1 MTWLDRCP
9 TCGGPAEFVDGCV
22 RSTVAGSEPTRLVE
36 AAVPDSFNDI
46 RQRVEQALT
55 TWYATNDAAEDA
67 KNGNDPT
74 DDDDDFSV
82 DVWVCD
88 LGTDWVVWESYGSMG
103 PGPGQ
108 WKMTYTLDAAGT
120 VTLDGTPTKV
130 ETLTQYVPAK
140 EARDRIHGRVL
151 ESKGTDT
158 AGGRIFDVQI
168 IAFGDSRNGR
178 RYPQQVMTEAVSKY
192 EGAKAYD
199 HHRTDEELTTSTING
214 LVGAYQNVTA
224 TTEGLQGDLHL
235 LPSATH
241 AAEALDASLVAQSQ
255 GLPPIVGISHDVM
268 ALYKPITVGGKR
280 FMEATE
286 IHSVNSAD
294 VVADPAAGGKATR
307 MVAGGSGA
315 DPEEGNTMTLKEL
328 LASLREATPEK
339 RTELLQEH
347 KATVEEFGLDEAAI
361 GRILAEDPPSP
372 VTPPVTDPATPPAPA
387 VPPVTDPAVAPA
399 AGELVLAKES
409 ALGRMLIRDA
419 VTSVG
424 LDAKFVESIAA
435 RLPDRFSESVLTT
448 HVAAYQDMRVELE
461 KELMV
466 RSPEGIIPHVA
477 VTGEERTKKISA
489 LDAMFDD
496 SPARMGEG
504 YRSLKQAFLDI
515 TGLNTRGM
523 GNAELSQAIMR
534 ESIGSQQFDSAA
546 TRSTESA
553 QSGTWNL
560 ILGDSIT
567 RRMVAMYE
575 QPNLQTWRSVASSIV
590 PIVDFRLQRLDRLGG
605 YGVLPGVN
613 QGAPYQPLTTPGNE
627 EATYQIS
634 KLGGTEDL
642 TLETIANDDLRA
654 VQRIPTLLGLAAAQ
668 TLYRFV
674 WGMLINNVIYTP
686 DTTALFAAGH
696 NNTAATALSNG
707 NLSAARAAMR
717 QQTAYGDAK
726 DILSILPKFLVVNSS
741 LEQLAYEL
749 TESAVAVPTTAPD
762 GGAAGPIPN
771 LHQGMQ
777 AIVVDFFTATSTTNW
792 FVVADPN
799 LIPTIELGFYNG
811 QVDPELFVQNDPTVG
826 SVFTADKITYKIR
839 HIYGGTVVDFRG
851 LYRGNS

>member
-1 MTWLDRCP
+1 M
-9 TCGGPAEFVDGCV
+9 CGGPAEL
-22 RSTVAGSEPTRLVE
+22 VAGCIRSASGPVRMTEAKSTEALAGNRTMDEVQALVE
-36 AAVPDSFNDI
+36 AALTNESDGYPWLSDI
-46 RQRVEQALT
+46 TDEWVAYDEGGTTFQAP
-55 TWYATNDAAEDA
+55 YDI
-67 KNGNDPT
+67 
-74 DDDDDFSV
+74 DDDGNVTFGDKQEV
-82 DVWVCD
+82 EPR
-88 LGTDWVVWESYGSMG
+88 T
-103 PGPGQ
+103 
-108 WKMTYTLDAAGT
+108 TYTPKSGQSADGHAMSGT
-120 VTLDGTPTKV
+120 
-130 ETLTQYVPAK
+130 
-140 EARDRIHGRVL
+140 EARKDRIRGRVL
-151 ESKGTDT
+151 EAKGTD
-158 AGGRIFDVQI
+158 ADGSRVFGVQI
-168 IAFGDSRNGR
+168 IAYGDSRNGR
-178 RYPQQVMTEAVSKY
+178 RYPQSVMASAAPMY

-199 HHRTDEELTTSTING
+199 HHRTEAELATSTITG
-214 LVGAYQNVTA
+214 LIGSYRNVEA
-224 TTEGLQGDLHL
+224 TSTGLQAELHL
-235 LPSATH
+235 LPSAHH
-241 AAEALDASLVAQSQ
+241 AAEALDASLAAQNE
-255 GLPPIVGISHDVM
+255 GLPPVVGISHDVM
-268 ALYKPITVGGKR
+268 ANYTPVVAGGKR

-286 IHSVNSAD
+286 IVSVNSAD

-307 MVAGGSGA
+307 MVAGGSGT

-347 KATVEEFGLDEAAI
+347 KATVEEFGLDDAAI
-361 GRILAEDPPSP
+361 GRILAEDPPA
-372 VTPPVTDPATPPAPA
+372 PVTDPPAPTPTDAPVVDPASDPPAPA
-387 VPPVTDPAVAPA
+387 E
-399 AGELVLAKES
+399 GELVLAKES

-424 LDAKFVESIAA
+424 LDAKFVESVAK
-435 RLPDRFSESVLTT
+435 RLPDRFSESVLTS
-448 HVAAYQDMRVELE
+448 HVAAYADMRVEME
-461 KELMV
+461 KERLL
-466 RSPEGIIPHVA
+466 EGGIPHA
-477 VTGEERTKKISA
+477 TVTKEERTTKISA

-504 YRSLKQAFLDI
+504 YRSLTQAFLDI
-515 TGLNTRGM
+515 TGFNPRGM
-523 GNAELSQAIMR
+523 GRQELAEVIMR
-534 ESIGSQQFDSAA
+534 ESIGTEQFDSRG

-567 RRMVAMYE
+567 RRMVAMYQ
-575 QPNLQTWRSVASSIV
+575 QPNLQTWRSIVSSIV
-590 PIVDFRLQRLDRLGG
+590 PIVDFRMQRLERLGG

-642 TLETIANDDLRA
+642 TLETIANDDLRT

-674 WGMLINNVIYTP
+674 WNMLINNAAYTP
-686 DTTALFAAGH
+686 DGTTVFSAGH
-696 NNTAATALSNG
+696 NNTAATVLSNG
-707 NLSAARAAMR
+707 NLSGARAAMR
-717 QQTAYGDAK
+717 QQTAYGDTK
-726 DILSILPKFLVVNSS
+726 DILSILPRFLVVNPA

-749 TESAVAVPTTAPD
+749 TESAVALPTTAPD

-777 AIVVDFFTATSTTNW
+777 AIVVDFFAASSATNW

-839 HIYGGTVVDFRG
+839 HIYGGTVVDYRGLFRG
-851 LYRGNS
+851 NA

>member
-1 MTWLDRCP
+1 MTWLEHCP
-9 TCGGPAEFVDGCV
+9 TCGGPAEFRDGRIQSC
-22 RSTVAGSEPTRLVE
+22 AEPVRLVE
-36 AAVPDSFNDI
+36 GAVPDSFNDI
-46 RQRVEQALT
+46 RQRVEAALVA
-55 TWYATNDAAEDA
+55 WYAAADAVEDAANGEDPA
-67 KNGNDPT
+67 
-74 DDDDDFSV
+74 DDADDFSV

-88 LGTDWVVWESYGSMG
+88 LGTDWVVWESFGSMG

-108 WKMTYTLDAAGT
+108 WKMEYSLDANGV
-120 VTLDGTPTKV
+120 VTLSGTPAKV
-130 ETLTQYVPAK
+130 ETLTTYVAAK
-140 EARDRIHGRVL
+140 EAVDRIHGRVL
-151 ESKGTDT
+151 EAKGTD
-158 AGGRIFDVQI
+158 ASGSRVFDVQI

-192 EGAKAYD
+192 EGAKAFD
-199 HHRTDEELTTSTING
+199 HHRTDEELQTSTISG
-214 LVGAYQNVTA
+214 LVGSYQNVTA
-224 TTEGLQGDLHL
+224 TSEGLQGELHL
-235 LPSATH
+235 LPGATH
-241 AAEALDASLVAQSQ
+241 AAEALDASLAAQAQ
-255 GLPPIVGISHDVM
+255 GLPPVVGISHDVM
-268 ALYKPITVGGKR
+268 ALYKPITVDGKR

-315 DPEEGNTMTLKEL
+315 DPEEGSTMTLKEL
-328 LASLREATPEK
+328 LALLRGATAEK

-347 KATVEEFGLDEAAI
+347 KATLEEFGLDDAAI
-361 GRILAEDPPSP
+361 GRILAEEPAP
-372 VTPPVTDPATPPAPA
+372 TPAPAPAPTPAPAEETPPATPADTEMA
-387 VPPVTDPAVAPA
+387 F
-399 AGELVLAKES
+399 AKES
-409 ALGRMLIRDA
+409 LLGKSLIRQA
-419 VTSVG
+419 LESVG
-424 LDAKFVESIAA
+424 LDVSFAEDISAS
-435 RLPDRFSESVLTT
+435 LPDRFSESTVVT
-448 HVAAYQDMRVELE
+448 HVAAYKGMATNLERRRLLEGGIPSQVE
-461 KELMV
+461 
-466 RSPEGIIPHVA
+466 
-477 VTGEERTKKISA
+477 VTVEERTKKIA
-489 LDAMFDD
+489 NLDAMLDD
-496 SPARMGEG
+496 SPARAGEG
-504 YRSLKQAFLDI
+504 YLSLKQAFLDI
-515 TGLNTRGM
+515 TGFNDRGL
-523 GNAELSQAIMR
+523 GNHELAEAIMR
-534 ESIGSQQFDSAA
+534 ESVGEFDSAPGA
-546 TRSTESA
+546 RRSLESA

-567 RRMVAMYE
+567 RRMVAMYS
-575 QPNLQTWRSVASSIV
+575 QPNLQTWRSIVSSIV
-590 PIVDFRLQRLDRLGG
+590 PVIDFRTQRLERLGG

-627 EATYQIS
+627 EATYAIS

-642 TLETIANDDLRA
+642 TLETIANDDLKT
-654 VQRIPTLLGLAAAQ
+654 VQRIPKMLGLSAAQ

-674 WGMLINNVIYTP
+674 WGMLINNVTYTP

-717 QQTAYGDAK
+717 QQTAYGDTK
-726 DILSILPKFLVVNSS
+726 DILSILPKFLVVNPS

-749 TESAVAVPTTAPD
+749 TESAVALPTAAPD
-762 GGAAGPIPN
+762 GAAAGNVPN

-777 AIVVDFFTATSTTNW
+777 AIVVDFFASTSATNW

-799 LIPTIELGFYNG
+799 MIPTVELGFYNG